1 LKNFILHGKKTGK
14 GLINFYKNADIFILT
29 SDIEAMPLVLLEA
42 MACKIPVIATDIV
55 GVASEVIQN
64 NCGIIVKPRDSQ
76 ALVEAIIR
84 LLKNPKLAKKMGEN
98 GRKLVESKY
107 SWESI
112 SKQIDNIYQGVIS

>member
-1 LKNFILHGKKTGK
+1 
-14 GLINFYKNADIFILT
+14 
-29 SDIEAMPLVLLEA
+29 M
-42 MACKIPVIATDIV
+42 
-55 GVASEVIQN
+55 IQN

-76 ALVEAIIR
+76 ALVEVIIR

-112 SKQIDNIYQGVIS
+112 SKQIDDIYQGVIS

>member
-1 LKNFILHGKKTGK
+1 
-14 GLINFYKNADIFILT
+14 
-29 SDIEAMPLVLLEA
+29 M
-42 MACKIPVIATDIV
+42 
-55 GVASEVIQN
+55 IQN

-76 ALVEAIIR
+76 ALVEVIIR

-112 SKQIDNIYQGVIS
+112 SKQSDNIYQGVIS

>member
-1 LKNFILHGKKTGK
+1 
-14 GLINFYKNADIFILT
+14 
-29 SDIEAMPLVLLEA
+29 
-42 MACKIPVIATDIV
+42 
-55 GVASEVIQN
+55 VIQN
-64 NCGIIVKPRDSQ
+64 NCRIIVKPRDSQ

-112 SKQIDNIYQGVIS
+112 STQIDNIYQGVIS